1 MEQIALTE
9 ETDKNLM
16 TAHCRGDSDAFAAIV
31 QRYGPALLGYLK
43 KMSNENGQAEDF
55 FQETF
60 ARVHAK
66 ASTFRG
72 PKLKPWLYRIA
83 TNIAMDGF
91 RKNSRLKLVSLDQQT
106 GGDNRDPQELGER
119 LLVDSAPGPSE
130 AAQTAET
137 KQQVQRAIADLP
149 DRQRA
154 TLVLAYY
161 QRLSYRQVAE
171 VLGCSVGTV
180 KTHMFRALKSLAR
193 TLPDI
198 SGGAA

>member
-9 ETDKNLM
+9 DTDKNLM
-16 TAHCRGDSDAFAAIV
+16 AAHCRGDSDAFAAIV

-60 ARVHAK
+60 ARVHQK
-66 ASTFRG
+66 AHTFRG

-91 RKNSRLKLVSLDQQT
+91 RKNSRLKFVSLNQQAS
-106 GGDNRDPQELGER
+106 GDDANPQELGER
-119 LLVDSAPGPSE
+119 VLVDNAPSPSE

-137 KQQVQRAIADLP
+137 KEQVQRAIADLP